1 MSNLS
6 ATKSTG
12 IAAKNTFADTQKSHH
27 FLSIRVSS
35 NSYFAALFLT
45 TFFSGF
51 LIYLEK
57 DWAGS
62 LLFTISWLSFP
73 ILAWTDQIT
82 FDGKRL
88 IRTGLLPRAWAWIN
102 NFRYRLKLSAVEQ
115 VETRA
120 LRPQK
125 RGGNVFYRYQ
135 TTFQGRGIKITFVS
149 GGKEYRQIVRAIFP
163 ILPENMLDNC
173 SLELRDYLSKPKET
187 LLKAGFAKIPSV
199 KVLESSLNELYNL
212 NKHSQKR
219 NENKQ
224 INGAEIE
231 EADYLHRLA
240 NELRLSGYFLQSLE
254 AFRRA
259 LSLTPRN
266 AWLLFDFARCLHSFA
281 GFEHNWKLKRKA
293 FAILRLAERREQND
307 SEILVRLG
315 ESYFEYGDWRRAQVM
330 FHKSIETAGDNFRAV
345 RGLAEIALLQGK
357 IAHVIHHFSN
367 AHRLTNTP
375 ALKRWTKSESEYF
388 SKLST
393 DENYME
399 MEISRVKMLE
409 SLERSQKTCLMITL
423 FGFPPI
429 IFGVMLDENLIANL
443 GWAISCMAL
452 LIWVSM
458 IVSRNLLAMR
468 VPLDFGDED

>member
-1 MSNLS
+1 
-6 ATKSTG
+6 
-12 IAAKNTFADTQKSHH
+12 
-27 FLSIRVSS
+27 
-35 NSYFAALFLT
+35 
-45 TFFSGF
+45 
-51 LIYLEK
+51 
-57 DWAGS
+57 
-62 LLFTISWLSFP
+62 
-73 ILAWTDQIT
+73 
-82 FDGKRL
+82 
-88 IRTGLLPRAWAWIN
+88 
-102 NFRYRLKLSAVEQ
+102 
-115 VETRA
+115 
-120 LRPQK
+120 
-125 RGGNVFYRYQ
+125 
-135 TTFQGRGIKITFVS
+135 
-149 GGKEYRQIVRAIFP
+149 
-163 ILPENMLDNC
+163 
-173 SLELRDYLSKPKET
+173 
-187 LLKAGFAKIPSV
+187 
-199 KVLESSLNELYNL
+199 
-212 NKHSQKR
+212 
-219 NENKQ
+219 
-224 INGAEIE
+224 
-231 EADYLHRLA
+231 
-240 NELRLSGYFLQSLE
+240 
-254 AFRRA
+254 
-259 LSLTPRN
+259 
-266 AWLLFDFARCLHSFA
+266 
-281 GFEHNWKLKRKA
+281 
-293 FAILRLAERREQND
+293 
-307 SEILVRLG
+307 
-315 ESYFEYGDWRRAQVM
+315 M